1 MRCINKKCE
10 YTFIRKEVNYIACPN
25 CGKAVKENLP
35 KDTNKRVELYQIIK
49 SFQTCLRFEK
59 NKYYIIFRSA
69 FILIF
74 LSMITYPLHDG
85 MHYNSLIMNSMR
97 LNSNSNIL
105 LLLLVFF
112 MPFDRYKPFKKFKK
126 EKAWLF
132 KSVWFKILRLT
143 LIFFIT
149 TLMFKIFIPNFFT
162 YYLDLFK
169 KRNLSVPL
177 LYHKT
182 IFYYI
187 GVWWLIL
194 AVVLNDLTDL
204 YFRWRCKKLDKN
216 LY

>member
-1 MRCINKKCE
+1 MKCTNKECD
-10 YTFIRKEVNYIACPN
+10 YIFIKEEVNYIACPN

-143 LIFFIT
+143 LIPNYSYHKMSGLFKDKSIKSTPWFIT
-149 TLMFKIFIPNFFT
+149 K
-162 YYLDLFK
+162 YK
-169 KRNLSVPL
+169 KRPS
-177 LYHKT
+177 
-182 IFYYI
+182 
-187 GVWWLIL
+187 
-194 AVVLNDLTDL
+194 
-204 YFRWRCKKLDKN
+204 FRVGRLKFSKISIVFSF
-216 LY
+216 